1 MENVKLVEKV
11 VIAPEK
17 PKQPRRLFLSNI
29 DLALVVYQETVIFF
43 DPPSNGMS
51 FSEAYHSLFRTLGPL
66 LAEYDFLAGRLV
78 PSLEDSNRFE
88 IECNGAGVV
97 VAAAR
102 TDTKLDELGELLVP
116 KKEFRQFVAFLP
128 QEDEEMDL
136 KDKPLVSFQFTQ
148 LGCGSLV
155 FASRFNHCAV
165 DGVAVREFEANLAAL
180 TRGGNLVIRPNADRT
195 MFKARNPPNISF
207 PHFEYSKA
215 TDRTGI
221 FTVRGL
227 SGTNMKLSTTLNP
240 TRLIYLSQDRIASLK
255 KAALKD
261 GKLKS
266 CTSFQVV
273 AAMTWKARSIA
284 VDMPDEKTSTI
295 LIPVDVRKRVV
306 PPAPPGFAGN
316 ALVPAFAHATVKE
329 LKEEDDSS
337 LVRKVQEGVERLD
350 DEYVRSG
357 IDWLEVNKGVPCEE
371 DSFSLVSWWKLGI
384 EHGEF
389 SWGKVKCATS
399 VLLKPGLVMLLPGPE
414 GKGGL
419 SICLELPDDQMELFC
434 RLMLGE

>member
-180 TRGGNLVIRPNADRT
+180 TCGGNLVIRPNADRT

-221 FTVRGL
+221 FTVRGM

-284 VDMPDEKTSTI
+284 VDMPDEKISTI

-306 PPAPPGFAGN
+306 PPAPPGLAGN
-316 ALVPAFAHATVKE
+316 ALVPAFAHATLKE
-329 LKEEDDSS
+329 LKEEDNSS

-389 SWGKVKCATS
+389 SWGKVKCTTS
-399 VLLKPGLVMLLPGPE
+399 VLLKPGLVMLLPGLE

>member
-1 MENVKLVEKV
+1 
-11 VIAPEK
+11 
-17 PKQPRRLFLSNI
+17 
-29 DLALVVYQETVIFF
+29 
-43 DPPSNGMS
+43 
-51 FSEAYHSLFRTLGPL
+51 
-66 LAEYDFLAGRLV
+66 
-78 PSLEDSNRFE
+78 
-88 IECNGAGVV
+88 
-97 VAAAR
+97 
-102 TDTKLDELGELLVP
+102 
-116 KKEFRQFVAFLP
+116 
-128 QEDEEMDL
+128 
-136 KDKPLVSFQFTQ
+136 
-148 LGCGSLV
+148 
-155 FASRFNHCAV
+155 
-165 DGVAVREFEANLAAL
+165 
-180 TRGGNLVIRPNADRT
+180 

-221 FTVRGL
+221 FTVRGM

-240 TRLIYLSQDRIASLK
+240 TRLIYLFQDRIASLK

-261 GKLKS
+261 GRLKS

-284 VDMPDEKTSTI
+284 VDIPDEKISTI
-295 LIPVDVRKRVV
+295 LIPVDVHKRVV

-337 LVRKVQEGVERLD
+337 LVRKVQEGVERLE

-371 DSFSLVSWWKLGI
+371 DSFSLVSWWELGI

>member
-29 DLALVVYQETVIFF
+29 DLGLVVYQETVIFF

-116 KKEFRQFVAFLP
+116 KKEFRQFVAFLL

-136 KDKPLVSFQFTQ
+136 KDMPLVSFQFTQ

-180 TRGGNLVIRPNADRT
+180 TRGGNLVIQPNADRI

-221 FTVRGL
+221 FTVRGM

-240 TRLIYLSQDRIASLK
+240 TRLIYLSQDRVASLK

-261 GKLKS
+261 GRLKS

-284 VDMPDEKTSTI
+284 VDMPDEKISTI

-350 DEYVRSG
+350 DEYVKSG

-371 DSFSLVSWWKLGI
+371 NSFSLVSWWKLGI

-399 VLLKPGLVMLLPGPE
+399 VLLKPGLVMLLLGPE